1 MSNTLIYSTDDEVM
15 TEAEFSEWSNRF
27 LSKKQLSVDIARV
40 ILNSK

>member
-1 MSNTLIYSTDDEVM
+1 MVYSTSEQNDEVM